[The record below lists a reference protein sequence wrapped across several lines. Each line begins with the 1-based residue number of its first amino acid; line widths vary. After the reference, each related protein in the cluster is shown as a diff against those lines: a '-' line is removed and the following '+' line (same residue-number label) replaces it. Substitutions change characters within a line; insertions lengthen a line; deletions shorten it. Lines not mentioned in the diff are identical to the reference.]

1 MAQIVIKSLRK
12 EFGAFTAVQSSSF
25 TIEDGEFF
33 MLLGPSGCGKT
44 TTLRMIAGLELP
56 TAGEIFIDGAEVSQK
71 PASQRDIAFV
81 GEDLETGVGEL
92 LQLLLYRSDH
102 FRMAMA
108 GIEHRDATAKIDIT
122 VPFNIPYFR
131 I

>member
-1 MAQIVIKSLRK
+1 MAQIVIKNLRK

-56 TAGEIFIDGAEVSQK
+56 TSGQILLDG
-71 PASQRDIAFV
+71 
-81 GEDLETGVGEL
+81 
-92 LQLLLYRSDH
+92 
-102 FRMAMA
+102 
-108 GIEHRDATAKIDIT
+108 
-122 VPFNIPYFR
+122 
-131 I
+131 